1 MKKILILIISIF
13 FFNNVYGDNLEI
25 FQFNKEELDNLK
37 VRKIRGAKNL
47 TDYSLGNNE
56 KGNFFLKII
65 NISCFLHSNTIF
77 C

>member
-25 FQFNKEELDNLK
+25 FQFNSEELDNLK

-47 TDYSLGNNE
+47 TNYSLCLLYTSDAADE
-56 KGNFFLKII
+56 
-65 NISCFLHSNTIF
+65 
-77 C
+77 